1 MASPSDVS
9 AVYYLLTLNYAIIHK
24 SFSGDS
30 DLRIYSENFNKQT
43 LINSLDVCAE
53 KSSL

>member
-1 MASPSDVS
+1 MLVR
-9 AVYYLLTLNYAIIHK
+9 LLPPYPKPAITHK

-43 LINSLDVCAE
+43 LINSLDMCAE